1 MIERICEKKKNY
13 IPSKKKTLKKK
24 NIKKKKTLKKKDD
37 FDI

>member
-24 NIKKKKTLKKKDD
+24 TLKKKDD